1 MTKDEL
7 IYKVKAKLEE
17 LSPFDDTS
25 YLHTDNIVK
34 PITSYIDDALESSC
48 NDALLIIP
56 LHLIR
61 PKDFHDTQLVQTSR
75 ETGYVILPKD
85 FLRLYSFK
93 MCSWF
98 KDVTKP
104 ISVGNPAYALQKNP
118 YTMGKAHSPVCVLN
132 DNKEFIHDTAINLT
146 KTLEYYSVNRYIQHN
161 IDRAL
166 YVAKFNA
173 SEIQEDL
180 AEFYSLS
187 CAISVLDILGQEI
200 EKELLTK
207 ELAEMLAS
215 QTY

>member
-1 MTKDEL
+1 M
-7 IYKVKAKLEE
+7 
-17 LSPFDDTS
+17 
-25 YLHTDNIVK
+25 
-34 PITSYIDDALESSC
+34 
-48 NDALLIIP
+48 II
-56 LHLIR
+56 
-61 PKDFHDTQLVQTSR
+61 K
-75 ETGYVILPKD
+75 
-85 FLRLYSFK
+85 
-93 MCSWF
+93 
-98 KDVTKP
+98 
-104 ISVGNPAYALQKNP
+104 
-118 YTMGKAHSPVCVLN
+118 
-132 DNKEFIHDTAINLT
+132 FIHDTAINLT

-180 AEFYSLS
+180 VEFYSLS